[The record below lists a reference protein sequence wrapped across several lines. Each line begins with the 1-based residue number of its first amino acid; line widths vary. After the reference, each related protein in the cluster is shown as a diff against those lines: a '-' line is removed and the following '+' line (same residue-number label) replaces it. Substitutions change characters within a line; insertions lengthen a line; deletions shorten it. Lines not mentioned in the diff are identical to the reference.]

1 MKSRKSKSKQSQF
14 LCVCDFC
21 QEPDE
26 EEDQTIER
34 LISGISKLQKERQ
47 TAYDSTSDNEERY
60 RLFPAK
66 KCKRL
71 MNRYRM
77 LYKLGSDK
85 GAQPFYLYHV
95 ALDGYSAAYW
105 FHELCSSLEDEQEKL
120 VIEINKNCNCF
131 CKCSSRIWTRP
142 RKGIRELR

>member
-47 TAYDSTSDNEERY
+47 TDLKDY
-60 RLFPAK
+60 
-66 KCKRL
+66 
-71 MNRYRM
+71 
-77 LYKLGSDK
+77 
-85 GAQPFYLYHV
+85 
-95 ALDGYSAAYW
+95 
-105 FHELCSSLEDEQEKL
+105 
-120 VIEINKNCNCF
+120 
-131 CKCSSRIWTRP
+131 
-142 RKGIRELR
+142 

>member
-95 ALDGYSAAYW
+95 ALDGFSAAYIV
-105 FHELCSSLEDEQEKL
+105 L
-120 VIEINKNCNCF
+120 V
-131 CKCSSRIWTRP
+131 S
-142 RKGIRELR
+142 